1 MWVLTNELGIY
12 GATAMLYD
20 GVLEEAGEKWEQNF
34 YIIPSSVHEL
44 ILLLEE
50 WDMEQLDLMI
60 KEVNERE
67 VKDDEILS
75 DHAYLYDVKEKRFY
89 F

>member
-1 MWVLTNELGIY
+1 
-12 GATAMLYD
+12 
-20 GVLEEAGEKWEQNF
+20 
-34 YIIPSSVHEL
+34 
-44 ILLLEE
+44 
-50 WDMEQLDLMI
+50 MEQLDLMI

-89 F
+89 FYAGKKTLQICLLCYNIQVMHLWLSG

>member
-1 MWVLTNELGIY
+1 MARIRIKLRTSTVPGKSGT
-12 GATAMLYD
+12 
-20 GVLEEAGEKWEQNF
+20 VF
-34 YIIPSSVHEL
+34 YQVAHKKEVKQITTRTH
-44 ILLLEE
+44 LLPEE
-50 WDMEQLDLMI
+50 WDMEQLDFMI

>member
-1 MWVLTNELGIY
+1 MMHCI
-12 GATAMLYD
+12 
-20 GVLEEAGEKWEQNF
+20 
-34 YIIPSSVHEL
+34 
-44 ILLLEE
+44 
-50 WDMEQLDLMI
+50 EQLDLMI